1 MTILKEFS
9 WCKEYGIE
17 CLKIALSEWS
27 QSVTIY
33 DSYKIKKRK
42 HMKEVIEAIKRYDE
56 IEKPVWLQIAEWR
69 AHNFLYYFKYQ
80 INRTQHVNLDSD
92 MNWKTN
98 LIYCILSLFY
108 FNF

>member
-9 WCKEYGIE
+9 WCKEYGIDS
-17 CLKIALSEWS
+17 LKITISEWS

-42 HMKEVIEAIKRYDE
+42 HMKEVIETIKGYYE
-56 IEKPVWLQIAEWR
+56 IKKPVWLQIAEWR
-69 AHNFLYYFKYQ
+69 AHNFLYYFNYQ
-80 INRTQHVNLDSD
+80 TNRTQHVDLDND
-92 MNWKTN
+92 MNWKIN
-98 LIYCILSLFY
+98 LGYCVLSLFY

>member
-17 CLKIALSEWS
+17 CLKIGISEWS
-27 QSVTIY
+27 PSVTIY

-42 HMKEVIEAIKRYDE
+42 HMKEVIETIKRYDE

-69 AHNFLYYFKYQ
+69 AYNFLYYFKYQ
-80 INRTQHVNLDSD
+80 INRTQHVVLDSD

-98 LIYCILSLFY
+98 LGYCILSLFY

>member
-17 CLKIALSEWS
+17 FLKIGISEWS

-42 HMKEVIEAIKRYDE
+42 HMKEVIEAINRYCE

-69 AHNFLYYFKYQ
+69 AHNFLFYFKYQ
-80 INRTQHVNLDSD
+80 INRTQHVDLDSD

-98 LIYCILSLFY
+98 LGYCILSLFY

>member
-17 CLKIALSEWS
+17 CLKIAISEWS
-27 QSVTIY
+27 ESVTIY

-42 HMKEVIEAIKRYDE
+42 HMKEVIEAIKRYSE

-80 INRTQHVNLDSD
+80 INRTQHVDLDSD

-98 LIYCILSLFY
+98 LGYCILSLFY